1 MRRWTPL
8 HARGSASEIE
18 LYLAEAAPPDDT
30 DVLQWWGAHEDRFP
44 HVARMAAQ
52 YLACLASSAT
62 VERFISLAGRILDK
76 CTAHMKEETLEDR
89 LWAKLNR
96 GRRVKM
102 ELGAVSDG

>member
-1 MRRWTPL
+1 MTC
-8 HARGSASEIE
+8 
-18 LYLAEAAPPDDT
+18 T

-52 YLACLASSAT
+52 YLSLACPASSTT
-62 VERFISLAGRILDK
+62 VERFFSLAGRILDK